1 MSIHPASSGSGTDVS
16 PTPRAQISRV
26 LAALSLLAIVL
37 GVALGQQLITWLNA
51 TLL

>member
-1 MSIHPASSGSGTDVS
+1 MSTQKTASGSGARAG
-16 PTPRAQISRV
+16 PAPRAQINRV
-26 LAALSLLAIVL
+26 LTALALLAIVW